1 MKSKKDPEIVVYVK
15 EAHYDKVK
23 DSWMYKVQEQE
34 KGIWIGSEGWKK
46 ETALERA

>member
-1 MKSKKDPEIVVYVK
+1 MKSKKDPYIVVYVK

-23 DSWMYKVQEQE
+23 DSWVYKVQEQE